1 MSSSDNE
8 QDRVAAAIDIGS
20 NTIHLVVARLHL
32 DTLDI
37 LADEVEMV
45 RIGESVT
52 ATGAISPEKRNASLT
67 TLGNYKAIAAHF
79 SASPVL
85 VVATEAIRQASNSN
99 DFVEDI
105 RRETGLDVQIVTGDV
120 EASLTFAGST
130 YELLQEPHIP
140 AHVGVMD
147 LGGGSLELVTASYD
161 AGHAQHPVQQL
172 HITWRTS
179 VPLGSGWVHDRYLP
193 SDPPSSDELAV
204 AHTFLTTYLKG
215 MHIKQ
220 HIPVLTVTGGSANSL
235 LHLSHHAFR
244 RDLHDFSLSREDI
257 VRCEGL
263 LHSMLAEEIAM
274 RFGQPVER
282 ARILPAGALIIRTVM
297 EQLHLERIQVSPHG
311 IREGVLLAYAQYG
324 DQWLQQ
330 VSEQTSH
337 KDNSSYDDEQ
347 KQQNEPFSEVGRRL
361 LKERTEAL
369 FEWRDAVLK
378 GKDSE
383 AVHKMRVASRRLR
396 AVLDAYEPL
405 CEPQLFQSLYRQVKK
420 MANLLGKVRDTDVM
434 IGNLKQLAGQEASN
448 SQDSHQKQQEGVDW
462 LVKRLRSYRQKQQ
475 RKLKRFFKK
484 FDEKA
489 FEEQIHACLASERW
503 HHGEG

>member
-1 MSSSDNE
+1 
-8 QDRVAAAIDIGS
+8 
-20 NTIHLVVARLHL
+20 TIHLVVARLHP

-37 LADEVEMV
+37 LADEVDMV

-52 ATGAISPEKRNASLT
+52 ATGAISPQKRDTSLT
-67 TLGNYKAIAAHF
+67 TLRNYKAIAEHF

-85 VVATEAIRQASNSN
+85 VVATEAIRQASNSA
-99 DFVEDI
+99 DFVEDV
-105 RRETGLDVQIVTGDV
+105 RRETGLDVQIVPGDV

-130 YELLQEPHIP
+130 YELLQEPRIP
-140 AHVGVMD
+140 PQLGVMD

-161 AGHAQHPVQQL
+161 AGHANNPVQQL

-179 VPLGSGWVHDRYLP
+179 VPLGSGWIHDRYLL
-193 SDPPSSDELAV
+193 SDPPSSDELSV
-204 AHTFLTTYLKG
+204 AYTFLTTYLKG
-215 MHIKQ
+215 MHIKR

-297 EQLHLERIQVSPHG
+297 EHLHLERIQVSPHG

-330 VSEQTSH
+330 VGEQASQ
-337 KDNSSYDDEQ
+337 KSSSSNDNEQ
-347 KQQNEPFSEVGRRL
+347 KQHDEPFNETGRRL

-369 FEWRDAVLK
+369 FEWRDAVVK

-405 CEPQLFQSLYRQVKK
+405 CEPQLFQRIYQQVKK

-434 IGNLKQLAGQEASN
+434 IGNLKQLAGQEVQN
-448 SQDSHQKQQEGVDW
+448 SQNSQQEQQEGVDW
-462 LVKRLRSYRQKQQ
+462 LVKRLRSYRKKQQ
-475 RKLKRFFKK
+475 RKLKKFFKE
-484 FDEKA
+484 FDQKA

-503 HHGEG
+503 QHGKG